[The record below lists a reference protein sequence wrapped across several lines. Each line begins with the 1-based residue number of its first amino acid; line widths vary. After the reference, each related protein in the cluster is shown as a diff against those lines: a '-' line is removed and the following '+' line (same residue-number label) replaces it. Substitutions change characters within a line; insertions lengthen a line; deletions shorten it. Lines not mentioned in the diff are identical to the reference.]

1 MGYQTLGVTQKSGLS
16 LTMLIGIRV
25 DVAIGYQ
32 FAQEEGNRALE
43 EQ

>member
-1 MGYQTLGVTQKSGLS
+1 MGSQTLRVTQKTGFS

-25 DVAIGYQ
+25 DVAVGYQ